1 MIDIFIAAKYVSQR
15 YRKHFGYSLDEM
27 KLHKLLYFAQRE
39 SFVMFGQPMFI
50 SQFEAW
56 KYGPVMRCLRG
67 HSWDTEED
75 LMTGHPDILYYIPVF
90 DKVFELYAAKNSWT
104 LSCVSHGESCWQKA
118 KDKEAGFSPVEIMTD
133 DIRQDAETIKL
144 RRLLYS

>member
-1 MIDIFIAAKYVSQR
+1 MIDIFTAAKYVTQR
-15 YRKHFGYSLDEM
+15 YRKSFGLPLDEM

-39 SFVMFGQPMFI
+39 SFVMFGQPMFD

-67 HSWDTEED
+67 RSWDTNED
-75 LMTGHPDILYYIPVF
+75 LLTIHPEILFYLPVF
-90 DKVFELYAAKNSWT
+90 EKVFELYAAKNSWT
-104 LSCVSHGESCWQKA
+104 LSSVSHGESCWQKA
-118 KDKEAGFSPVEIMTD
+118 KDREAGFSAVEILTD

-144 RRLLYS
+144 RRLIYS

>member
-1 MIDIFIAAKYVSQR
+1 MIDIFLAAKYVSQR
-15 YRKHFGYSLDEM
+15 YRMSFGHSLDEM

-39 SFVMFGQPMFI
+39 SFVMFGHPMFG

-75 LMTGHPDILYYIPVF
+75 IVAVHPDILYYVPTF
-90 DKVFELYAAKNSWT
+90 DKVFELYASKSSWS
-104 LSCVSHGESCWQKA
+104 LSSVSHGESCWQKA
-118 KDKEAGFSPVEIMTD
+118 KDRETGLSPVEIKTD
-133 DIRQDAETIKL
+133 DIRIDADTIKL

>member
-1 MIDIFIAAKYVSQR
+1 MIDIFIAAKYVAQR
-15 YRKHFGYSLDEM
+15 YRKSFGHSLDEM

-39 SFVMFGQPMFI
+39 SFVMFGHPMF
-50 SQFEAW
+50 SNQFEAW

-67 HSWDTEED
+67 RLWDTNED
-75 LMTGHPDILYYIPVF
+75 LSDEHPDLLYYLPAF
-90 DKVFELYAAKNSWT
+90 DKIFELYANKNSWT
-104 LSCVSHGESCWQKA
+104 LSSVSHGESCWQKA
-118 KDKEAGFSPVEIMTD
+118 KDRETGLAPVEILTE